1 MQSIKDLNLVH
12 SGVFRGPS
20 GKSEII
26 YSEPDNIYETVEV
39 YVLVQDGILVG
50 SYISEHSY
58 DGASTWRLVNLNPE
72 SFEMLQTVMAK
83 ERLGNDVIHFLQQK
97 FFNRENIDIMDFAA
111 FLKQYGIPFE
121 EKFYM

>member
-1 MQSIKDLNLVH
+1 
-12 SGVFRGPS
+12 
-20 GKSEII
+20 
-26 YSEPDNIYETVEV
+26 
-39 YVLVQDGILVG
+39 
-50 SYISEHSY
+50 
-58 DGASTWRLVNLNPE
+58 
-72 SFEMLQTVMAK
+72 MAK